1 MAHQPEVAL
10 CDLCVTAYLHAFA
23 PLKSDMHT
31 CVMEHEYKNTS
42 VFPTLYDATRNPN
55 TAVSVWTKAK
65 GAYSIYIGGGI
76 YSSLYIVVYFS
87 VFSGLFSRAP
97 GTVSLRLY
105 VYSKRLSL
113 RTRL

>member
-76 YSSLYIVVYFS
+76 YSSLSSCILVYLVGCS
-87 VFSGLFSRAP
+87 HAP
-97 GTVSLRLY
+97 PAPY
-105 VYSKRLSL
+105 P
-113 RTRL
+113 